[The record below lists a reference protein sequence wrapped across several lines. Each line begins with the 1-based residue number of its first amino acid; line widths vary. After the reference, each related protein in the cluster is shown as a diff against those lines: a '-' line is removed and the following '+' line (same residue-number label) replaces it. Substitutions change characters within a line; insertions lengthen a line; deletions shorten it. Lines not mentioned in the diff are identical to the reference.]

1 VVGLGTLINTA
12 TVLIGGMV
20 GIAMGDRIPDRVR
33 LIVVQVIGMVT
44 IGLGLS
50 DLLKTHNM
58 VFPLL
63 GMVFG
68 AVIGEVLRIE
78 DRLEGIGEVIR
89 KRFAKRQDP
98 GPFISGFV
106 TATLLFCIGPLTILG
121 AIQDASGETP
131 QLYIIKGT
139 LDGFM
144 SVIFGA
150 IHGVGVLFSAVS
162 VFVVQGT
169 LTLFGTQL
177 DSLLNDRMRIELF
190 ATGGLAVMAIGLN
203 SAGHQKDSFGFAASR
218 LDCDSGI
225 GSALRGQYGS
235 AEIAKHVWKVCAQD
249 RCAGNCASFFCSC
262 K

>member
-1 VVGLGTLINTA
+1 
-12 TVLIGGMV
+12 
-20 GIAMGDRIPDRVR
+20 MGDKIPERVR
-33 LIVVQVIGMVT
+33 VVVVQVIGMVT

-68 AVIGEVLRIE
+68 AVIGELLRIE
-78 DRLEGIGEVIR
+78 DRLQGIGEFIR
-89 KRFAKRQDP
+89 KRFAKRQEP
-98 GPFISGFV
+98 GPFVTGFV

-121 AIQDASGETP
+121 AIQDASGATP

-162 VFVVQGT
+162 VFIVQGT
-169 LTLFGTQL
+169 LTLFGTRL
-177 DSLLNDRMRIELF
+177 DALLNDRMRIELF
-190 ATGGLAVMAIGLN
+190 AAGGLAVMAIGLN
-203 SAGHQKDSFGFAASR
+203 LLDIKKIRLGSLLPGLIITPILVQLFADHTG
-218 LDCDSGI
+218 L
-225 GSALRGQYGS
+225 LR
-235 AEIAKHVWKVCAQD
+235 
-249 RCAGNCASFFCSC
+249 
-262 K
+262 

>member
-1 VVGLGTLINTA
+1 
-12 TVLIGGMV
+12 
-20 GIAMGDRIPDRVR
+20 MGDKIPDRVR
-33 LIVVQVIGMVT
+33 VIVVQVIGMVT

-98 GPFISGFV
+98 GRFISGFV

-177 DSLLNDRMRIELF
+177 DSLLNDRMRVELF
-190 ATGGLAVMAIGLN
+190 SAGGLAVMAIGLN
-203 SAGHQKDSFGFAASR
+203 LLDIKKIRLGSLLPGLIVTPVLVQLFADNTG
-218 LDCDSGI
+218 L
-225 GSALRGQYGS
+225 LR
-235 AEIAKHVWKVCAQD
+235 
-249 RCAGNCASFFCSC
+249 
-262 K
+262 

>member
-1 VVGLGTLINTA
+1 MIGLGTLINTA
-12 TVLIGGMV
+12 TVLVGGSV
-20 GIAMGDRIPDRVR
+20 GIAMGNKIPERMR
-33 LIVVQVIGMVT
+33 TIVVQVIGMLT

-63 GMVFG
+63 GMVIG
-68 AVIGEVLRIE
+68 AVVGEVLRIE
-78 DRLEGIGEVIR
+78 DRLEGIGEIIR

-98 GPFISGFV
+98 GRFISGFV
-106 TATLLFCIGPLTILG
+106 TASLLFCIGPLTILG
-121 AIQDASGETP
+121 AIQDASGATP

-162 VFVVQGT
+162 VFIVQGT
-169 LTLFGTQL
+169 LTLFGTRL

-190 ATGGLAVMAIGLN
+190 ATGGIAVMAIGLN
-203 SAGHQKDSFGFAASR
+203 LLEIKKIRLGSLLPGLIVTPILVKLFADSTG
-218 LDCDSGI
+218 L
-225 GSALRGQYGS
+225 LR
-235 AEIAKHVWKVCAQD
+235 
-249 RCAGNCASFFCSC
+249 
-262 K
+262 

>member
-1 VVGLGTLINTA
+1 MVGLGTFINTA

-20 GIAMGDRIPDRVR
+20 GIAMGDKIPDRVR
-33 LIVVQVIGMVT
+33 VIVVQVIGMVT

-203 SAGHQKDSFGFAASR
+203 LLDIKKIRLGSLLPGLIVTPVLVQLFADNTG
-218 LDCDSGI
+218 L
-225 GSALRGQYGS
+225 LR
-235 AEIAKHVWKVCAQD
+235 
-249 RCAGNCASFFCSC
+249 
-262 K
+262 

>member
-1 VVGLGTLINTA
+1 
-12 TVLIGGMV
+12 
-20 GIAMGDRIPDRVR
+20 MGNKIPERVR
-33 LIVVQVIGMVT
+33 IIVVQVIGMLT

-78 DRLEGIGEVIR
+78 DRLEGIGEIIR

-106 TATLLFCIGPLTILG
+106 TASLLFCIGPLTILG
-121 AIQDASGETP
+121 AIQDASGATP

-162 VFVVQGT
+162 VFIVQGT
-169 LTLFGTQL
+169 LTLFGTRL

-190 ATGGLAVMAIGLN
+190 ATGGLAVMAIGINLLEIKKIRLG
-203 SAGHQKDSFGFAASR
+203 SLLPGLIITPILVKLFADGTG
-218 LDCDSGI
+218 L
-225 GSALRGQYGS
+225 LR
-235 AEIAKHVWKVCAQD
+235 
-249 RCAGNCASFFCSC
+249 
-262 K
+262 

>member
-1 VVGLGTLINTA
+1 MIGLGTLINTA
-12 TVLIGGMV
+12 TVLVGGTV
-20 GIAMGDRIPDRVR
+20 GIAMGNKIPGRVR
-33 LIVVQVIGMVT
+33 TIVVQVIGMLT

-68 AVIGEVLRIE
+68 AVIGEILRIE
-78 DRLEGIGEVIR
+78 DRLEGIGEIIR

-106 TATLLFCIGPLTILG
+106 TASLLFCIGPLTILG
-121 AIQDASGETP
+121 AIQDASGATP

-162 VFVVQGT
+162 VFIVQGT
-169 LTLFGTQL
+169 LTLFGTSL

-203 SAGHQKDSFGFAASR
+203 LLEIKKIRLGSLLPGLIITPVLVKLFADGTG
-218 LDCDSGI
+218 L
-225 GSALRGQYGS
+225 LR
-235 AEIAKHVWKVCAQD
+235 
-249 RCAGNCASFFCSC
+249 
-262 K
+262 

>member
-1 VVGLGTLINTA
+1 MVGLGTLINTA

-20 GIAMGDRIPDRVR
+20 GIAMGDKIPDRVR
-33 LIVVQVIGMVT
+33 VIVVQVIGMVT

-98 GPFISGFV
+98 GRFVSGFV

-121 AIQDASGETP
+121 AIQDASGATP

-203 SAGHQKDSFGFAASR
+203 LLDIKKIRLGSLLPGLIVTPVLVHLFADNTG
-218 LDCDSGI
+218 L
-225 GSALRGQYGS
+225 LR
-235 AEIAKHVWKVCAQD
+235 
-249 RCAGNCASFFCSC
+249 
-262 K
+262 

>member
-1 VVGLGTLINTA
+1 MLTL
-12 TVLIGGMV
+12 
-20 GIAMGDRIPDRVR
+20 
-33 LIVVQVIGMVT
+33 
-44 IGLGLS
+44 GLGLS

-63 GMVFG
+63 GMVIG

-89 KRFAKRQDP
+89 KRFAKRQEP

-121 AIQDASGETP
+121 AIQDASGATP

-190 ATGGLAVMAIGLN
+190 ATGGIAVMAIGLN
-203 SAGHQKDSFGFAASR
+203 LLDIKKIRLGSLLPGLIVTPLLVQLFADNTG
-218 LDCDSGI
+218 L
-225 GSALRGQYGS
+225 LR
-235 AEIAKHVWKVCAQD
+235 
-249 RCAGNCASFFCSC
+249 
-262 K
+262 